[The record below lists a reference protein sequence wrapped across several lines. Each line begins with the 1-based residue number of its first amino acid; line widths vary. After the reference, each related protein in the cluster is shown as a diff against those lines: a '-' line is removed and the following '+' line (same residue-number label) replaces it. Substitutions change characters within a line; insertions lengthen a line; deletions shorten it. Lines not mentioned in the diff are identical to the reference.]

1 MDFSS
6 VFESCLFRRVSKATD
21 KFLHKLD
28 LLEDLKT
35 VEGKPLELVKT
46 DYVLRRLIIHVDL
59 VVRVG
64 AYRTSSTFHELGLAI
79 H

>member
-1 MDFSS
+1 M
-6 VFESCLFRRVSKATD
+6 VSKATD

-35 VEGKPLELVKT
+35 VEGELLELVKT

-64 AYRTSSTFHELGLAI
+64 AY
-79 H
+79 